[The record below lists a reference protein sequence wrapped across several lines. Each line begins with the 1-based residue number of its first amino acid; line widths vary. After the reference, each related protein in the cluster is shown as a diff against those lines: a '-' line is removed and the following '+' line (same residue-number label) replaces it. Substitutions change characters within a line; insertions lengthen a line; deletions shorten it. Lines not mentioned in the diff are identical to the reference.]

1 MSTTA
6 ETLQPAVI
14 RDYHA
19 AATFLAGRFSP
30 VPLGQTERFKVVLT
44 CFEPGQF
51 IPVHS
56 PGIDMALVVLEG
68 EGTVV
73 AGDQEAEV
81 YPGAIVIVPAGAA
94 RGIRA
99 ASRLIAVHL
108 VSPPPTDGDHAEVQA
123 KLSQGTWR

>member
-1 MSTTA
+1 MSSTA
-6 ETLQPAVI
+6 ETLQPSVI

-19 AATFLAGRFSP
+19 AAEFRAERFSP

-44 CFEPGQF
+44 CFEPGQY

-81 YPGAIVIVPAGAA
+81 APGAIMIVPAGGPGASK
-94 RGIRA
+94 RGH
-99 ASRLIAVHL
+99 V
-108 VSPPPTDGDHAEVQA
+108 
-123 KLSQGTWR
+123 